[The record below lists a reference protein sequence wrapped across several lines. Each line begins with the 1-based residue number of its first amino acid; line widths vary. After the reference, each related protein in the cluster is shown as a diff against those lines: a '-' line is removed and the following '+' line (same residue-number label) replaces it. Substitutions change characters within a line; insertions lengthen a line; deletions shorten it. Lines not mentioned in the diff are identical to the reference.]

1 MIIVMKKGSTQKDV
15 DKVLNFLEKNGLSGH
30 VSKGVRITV
39 IGGIGTDTPLV
50 KERVEELSEVEK
62 VIPILKPYK
71 LVSRESQPENTV
83 IDVDGIKIGGN
94 EIVTIAGPCAIE
106 SEEQLMTTAASLKK
120 AGVKILR
127 ASAYKPRTSPYAFQG
142 MEEDGLKLLAKVKE
156 EFGLAVETEVM
167 DTRRV
172 ELVSKYV
179 DVLRIGARNMQNFNL
194 LKEVGKV
201 DKPIILKRGI
211 SATIEEFLLAAEYI
225 LKEGNKQVILCERGI
240 RTFETSTRN
249 TIDITSVPVV
259 KAASHLP
266 IIVDP
271 SHAAGRKELV
281 GPIAKAAVAVGAD
294 GLLIEVH
301 CDPENALCDGKQAL
315 TPGEFSKLMVDL
327 RKIASAIG
335 RKM

>member
-71 LVSRESQPENTV
+71 LVSREAQPENTV

>member
-71 LVSRESQPENTV
+71 LVSREAQPENTV
-83 IDVDGIKIGGN
+83 IDIDGIKIGGN

-172 ELVSKYV
+172 ELVSKY
-179 DVLRIGARNMQNFNL
+179 
-194 LKEVGKV
+194 E
-201 DKPIILKRGI
+201 
-211 SATIEEFLLAAEYI
+211 
-225 LKEGNKQVILCERGI
+225 
-240 RTFETSTRN
+240 
-249 TIDITSVPVV
+249 
-259 KAASHLP
+259 
-266 IIVDP
+266 
-271 SHAAGRKELV
+271 
-281 GPIAKAAVAVGAD
+281 
-294 GLLIEVH
+294 
-301 CDPENALCDGKQAL
+301 
-315 TPGEFSKLMVDL
+315 
-327 RKIASAIG
+327 IG
-335 RKM
+335 RASCRERV